1 MCFQYKTDAGN
12 LSCPIPEAGRT
23 DLSQYH
29 PPLIVGSKSHNID
42 VVEDP
47 RLIESSTLYIVT
59 TIHESSEKRHDL
71 AEEVE
76 PVGFNSAPLQTS
88 LFHPPSLLP

>member
-1 MCFQYKTDAGN
+1 MRLQYKTDAGN
-12 LSCPIPEAGRT
+12 LSCPIPEARHS
-23 DLSQYH
+23 DLFQYH
-29 PPLIVGSKSHNID
+29 PSLIVVSESQNVD

-76 PVGFNSAPLQTS
+76 PVGFNSAQLKTS
-88 LFHPPSLLP
+88 MFHPPSLLP